1 MDRRIVCVLA
11 FAVSFVF
18 LQSPAFAQSREFEK
32 KVYNYNEWTKGKFA
46 EAVTVVNPGKWIFL
60 GGIGAESE
68 GDGKILHMGDF
79 KAQCVYAYQK
89 IKKELALNGA
99 TINDIVK
106 TTTYVTD
113 IRNFGLLGKC
123 RAEAIP
129 GADLTAGT
137 LVNVT
142 QLAWPGMEIEIDVI
156 AVTAK

>member
-89 IKKELALNGA
+89 IKKELALNGV
-99 TINDIVK
+99 TINHIVK
-106 TTTYVTD
+106 TTTYLTD
-113 IRNFGLLGKC
+113 IRITGEGRKPHTGEKIKIP
-123 RAEAIP
+123 AAIVP
-129 GADLTAGT
+129 RFRPSKALKDAI
-137 LVNVT
+137 N
-142 QLAWPGMEIEIDVI
+142 
-156 AVTAK
+156 